1 MSLWV
6 NPEHNNFYN
15 PQELLKMKKVVFTV
29 LILFCMVG
37 IALAT
42 PTDEYTNISSI
53 KINDL
58 LQVEE
63 GFGASVSKW
72 SPDGQYLLVSCSK
85 SISMFEAINKHY
97 LIDVENKS
105 FGEIDYGITEDESKY
120 ISSGIRWVPS
130 GDKIYFA
137 TSKRGGPGNYGGTI
151 VICNPD
157 GTDLR
162 AIGSPNITTLS
173 KVIENL
179 GEGRM
184 YRNLKISPDCNK
196 VAFEYEDPENFLGD
210 LWIENIDGTKSFE
223 LRSKSKNIIWYDSTT
238 VFFSTRTG
246 YVMVTDDNGNSI
258 QAFSPDN
265 KNEKYGWFTL
275 SPDKQ
280 KMTLHSRSEDNEYYN
295 YISNIDGSNLIESE
309 IGSWQPNGS
318 LMLLNQNGSLFIL
331 EGKNHSKRFL
341 YEGDATQPQW
351 FPDGN
356 KILFIENE
364 KQIYS
369 IDVDGT
375 NLTFI
380 TDIGLTSHHVWDTWE
395 WEQISISPSG
405 DMIVFTSAL
414 NPSTHE
420 LIDIEPSVNKLEYIP
435 APLFIINSDGTNLT
449 QLTPALKGKHD
460 FFGEWS
466 PDEKMFTA
474 NFIQFSKDGNEHGG
488 AYLFSLDGTNLSS
501 EWKEMPAIQVIGNNN
516 LVQVNSTD
524 QLNENPVSDEPTSN
538 ETENKQSPSFL
549 SLQFISCLIGVWL
562 LQKRQRLHDDK

>member
-1 MSLWV
+1 
-6 NPEHNNFYN
+6 
-15 PQELLKMKKVVFTV
+15 MKKVVFTV
-29 LILFCMVG
+29 LILFSMVG
-37 IALAT
+37 VALAT
-42 PTDEYTNISSI
+42 PTYEYTNISSI

-58 LQVEE
+58 LQVED
-63 GFGASVSKW
+63 GFGASAPEW
-72 SPDGQYLLVSCSK
+72 SPDGKYSLVRCSK
-85 SISMFEAINKHY
+85 SIAMFESINKHY
-97 LIDVENKS
+97 LIDMENKT

-120 ISSGIRWVPS
+120 ISSGIGWVPS

-137 TSKRGGPGNYGGTI
+137 VSKRGGPGNYGGTI

-162 AIGSPNITTLS
+162 AIGSPNMTTLS
-173 KVIENL
+173 RVIENL
-179 GEGRM
+179 GEGRI
-184 YRNLKISPDCNK
+184 YRNLKFSPDCNK
-196 VAFEYEDPENFLGD
+196 VAFEYEDPENFLGN
-210 LWIENIDGTKSFE
+210 LWIENIDGTNSFE
-223 LRSKSKNIIWYDSTT
+223 LRSKAKNVIWYDSTT

-246 YVMVTDDNGNSI
+246 SVMVTDDNGNSI

-280 KMTLHSRSEDNEYYN
+280 KITLHSRSEDNEYYN
-295 YISNIDGSNLIESE
+295 YISDINGSNLIRSE
-309 IGSWQPNGS
+309 IGCWQPNGS
-318 LMLLNQNGSLFIL
+318 LMLLDQNGSLFIL
-331 EGKNHSKRFL
+331 EGEKHNKRLL

-364 KQIYS
+364 NQIYS

-375 NLTFI
+375 NLYFV
-380 TDIGLTSHHVWDTWE
+380 TDIGLTSHHVWITYE
-395 WEQISISPSG
+395 FEQISISPSG

-414 NPSTHE
+414 SPTGE
-420 LIDIEPSVNKLEYIP
+420 LIDIEPSIEEFDYIA

-449 QLTPALKGKHD
+449 QLTPSLKGNHD
-460 FFGEWS
+460 FFFGWS
-466 PDEKMFTA
+466 PDEKMF
-474 NFIQFSKDGNEHGG
+474 NSKFHSVFQRWNDHGNI
-488 AYLFSLDGTNLSS
+488 YLFSLDGTNFTDG
-501 EWKEMPAIQVIGNNN
+501 WKEIPVSHIIDNDN

-524 QLNENPVSDEPTSN
+524 QLNENPVPDEPTSN

>member
-1 MSLWV
+1 
-6 NPEHNNFYN
+6 
-15 PQELLKMKKVVFTV
+15 
-29 LILFCMVG
+29 MVG
-37 IALAT
+37 VALAT
-42 PTDEYTNISSI
+42 PTYEYTNISSI

-58 LQVEE
+58 LQVED
-63 GFGASVSKW
+63 GFGASAPEW
-72 SPDGQYLLVSCSK
+72 SPDGKYSLVRCSK
-85 SISMFEAINKHY
+85 SIAMFESINKHY
-97 LIDVENKS
+97 LIDMENKT

-120 ISSGIRWVPS
+120 ISSGIGWVPS

-137 TSKRGGPGNYGGTI
+137 VSKRGGPGNYGGTI

-162 AIGSPNITTLS
+162 AIGSPNMTTLS
-173 KVIENL
+173 RVIENL
-179 GEGRM
+179 GEGRI
-184 YRNLKISPDCNK
+184 YRNLKFSPDCNK
-196 VAFEYEDPENFLGD
+196 VAFEYEDPENFLGN
-210 LWIENIDGTKSFE
+210 LWIENIDGTNSFE
-223 LRSKSKNIIWYDSTT
+223 LRSKAKNVIWYDSTT

-246 YVMVTDDNGNSI
+246 SVMVTDDNGNSI

-280 KMTLHSRSEDNEYYN
+280 KITLHSRSEDNEYYN
-295 YISNIDGSNLIESE
+295 YISDINGSNLIRSE
-309 IGSWQPNGS
+309 IGCWQPNGS
-318 LMLLNQNGSLFIL
+318 LMLLDQNGSLFIL
-331 EGKNHSKRFL
+331 EGEKHNKRLL

-364 KQIYS
+364 NQIYS

-375 NLTFI
+375 NLYFV
-380 TDIGLTSHHVWDTWE
+380 TDIGLTSHHVWITYE
-395 WEQISISPSG
+395 FEQISISPSG

-414 NPSTHE
+414 SPTGE
-420 LIDIEPSVNKLEYIP
+420 LIDIEPSIEEFDYIA

-449 QLTPALKGKHD
+449 QLTPSLKGNHD
-460 FFGEWS
+460 FFFGWS
-466 PDEKMFTA
+466 PDEKMF
-474 NFIQFSKDGNEHGG
+474 NSKFHSVFQRWNDHGNI
-488 AYLFSLDGTNLSS
+488 YLFSLDGTNFTDG
-501 EWKEMPAIQVIGNNN
+501 WKEIPVSHIIDNDN

-524 QLNENPVSDEPTSN
+524 QLNENPVPDEPTSN

>member
-1 MSLWV
+1 
-6 NPEHNNFYN
+6 
-15 PQELLKMKKVVFTV
+15 MKKVVFTV
-29 LILFCMVG
+29 LILFSMVG
-37 IALAT
+37 VALAT
-42 PTDEYTNISSI
+42 PTYESTNISSI
-53 KINDL
+53 EINDL
-58 LQVEE
+58 LQIED
-63 GFGASVSKW
+63 GFRASSPEW
-72 SPDGQYLLVSCSK
+72 SPDGKYLLVGCSK
-85 SISMFEAINKHY
+85 SISMFEAVNKHY
-97 LIDVENKS
+97 LIDVENKT

-130 GDKIYFA
+130 ADKIYFA
-137 TSKRGGPGNYGGTI
+137 VSKRGGPGNYGGTI
-151 VICNPD
+151 VICNHD

-184 YRNLKISPDCNK
+184 YRNLKFSPDCNK

-223 LRSKSKNIIWYDSTT
+223 LHSKAKNVIWYDSTT

-280 KMTLHSRSEDNEYYN
+280 KITLHSRSDDNEYYN
-295 YISNIDGSNLIESE
+295 YISNINGSNLIRSE

-318 LMLLNQNGSLFIL
+318 LMLLDQKGSLFIQ
-331 EGKNHSKRFL
+331 EGEKHSKRLL
-341 YEGDATQPQW
+341 YEGNATQPMW
-351 FPDGN
+351 YPDGN
-356 KILFIENE
+356 KIHFIENE
-364 KQIYS
+364 NKIYS

-375 NLTFI
+375 NLSFI
-380 TDIGLTSHHVWDTWE
+380 TDLGLTSHHFWTYE

-414 NPSTHE
+414 YPSGE
-420 LIDIEPSVNKLEYIP
+420 LIDIEPSVKKLEYIP
-435 APLFIINSDGTNLT
+435 APLFITNSDGTNLT
-449 QLTPALKGKHD
+449 QLTPSLKGRHD
-460 FFGEWS
+460 FFVGWS
-466 PDEKMFTA
+466 PDGNMFTA
-474 NFIQFSKDGNEHGG
+474 SFIQFSKDGNEHGG
-488 AYLFSLDGTNLSS
+488 AYLFSLDGTNFTDG
-501 EWKEMPAIQVIGNNN
+501 WKEMPAIQMIGNNN
-516 LVQVNSTD
+516 LVQVNRTD

-538 ETENKQSPSFL
+538 ETENKRSPSFL
-549 SLQFISCLIGVWL
+549 SLQFISCLMCVWL